1 MAVPVLLPQSPQ
13 SCSATSA
20 PLAAPDRAGMPGAND
35 RGGLQLCYGKQL
47 CPLFPP
53 HAKVHEWSSSIVK
66 ETCETA
72 GDLAGVLARSKM
84 VLKGDR
90 VFSMAALPVCC
101 SHHCARVFLCWHS
114 ARNTSVYQYPTAQ
127 RITWVASFQC
137 SHPGYWGGC
146 DVCEGN
152 LFCTA
157 FGIF

>member
-20 PLAAPDRAGMPGAND
+20 PAAAPDRAGVPGAND

-53 HAKVHEWSSSIVK
+53 HAKIHEWSSSIVK

-72 GDLAGVLARSKM
+72 GDFAGVLAGSKM

-90 VFSMAALPVCC
+90 VQRGSFTCLLLLPLCPNLSLLALRSKCI
-101 SHHCARVFLCWHS
+101 SLS
-114 ARNTSVYQYPTAQ
+114 LL
-127 RITWVASFQC
+127 
-137 SHPGYWGGC
+137 
-146 DVCEGN
+146 D
-152 LFCTA
+152 CTRY
-157 FGIF
+157 

>member
-20 PLAAPDRAGMPGAND
+20 PLAAPDRAGVPGAND

-84 VLKGDR
+84 VLR
-90 VFSMAALPVCC
+90 VTGFSAWQLCLSAVATTVPVSFSAGTQLETHQCISIRLHNALP
-101 SHHCARVFLCWHS
+101 
-114 ARNTSVYQYPTAQ
+114 
-127 RITWVASFQC
+127 
-137 SHPGYWGGC
+137 
-146 DVCEGN
+146 E
-152 LFCTA
+152 
-157 FGIF
+157 